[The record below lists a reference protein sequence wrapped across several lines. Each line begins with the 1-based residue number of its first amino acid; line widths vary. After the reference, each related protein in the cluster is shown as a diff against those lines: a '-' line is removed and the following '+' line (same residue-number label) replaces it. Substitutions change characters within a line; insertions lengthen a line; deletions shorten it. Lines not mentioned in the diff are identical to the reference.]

1 MAVRSSMADLITATK
16 RLVGQTAAAS
26 PWTEQQIQ
34 DQLDQNRTHFDY
46 VLLDRDSDY
55 RHFWSRAW
63 SGTPESLYRRPV
75 SPQPISIPDFS
86 LYTRCGFYETDYSLR
101 SGRTEDDTSY
111 TADDANLNDGT
122 FIFSTAPA
130 VELYFAGKGYNV
142 YQAAAD
148 LMLETPDFGRLAL
161 QSESRGSLSQTYAWA
176 QKAELYSQRG
186 RKLNKR
192 IPRLLRA

>member
-34 DQLDQNRTHFDY
+34 DQLDLNRTHFDY

-101 SGRTEDDTSY
+101 SGRTEDDTAY
-111 TADDANLNDGT
+111 TADEANLNDGT
-122 FIFSTAPA
+122 FIFSTAPS
-130 VELYFAGKGYNV
+130 VELYFAGKGNNI

-186 RKLNKR
+186 RKLNRR
-192 IPRLLRA
+192 IPRLFRA

>member
-1 MAVRSSMADLITATK
+1 MADLITATK

>member
-63 SGTPESLYRRPV
+63 SGTPESLYRRSV

-86 LYTRCGFYETDYSLR
+86 LFTRCGFYETDYSLR